1 MIGTS
6 DRMVETLARLNHY
19 VDEHRSRLKGDIT
32 PPLTVA
38 INRQAGSRG
47 AEIARLAGARLGWPV
62 YDHELLERIAAEKGL
77 HARLVEQLDER
88 RLTWLQSLVVAYSR
102 DGGRE
107 GAYLQALLELF
118 GSLSKIGH
126 CIIVGRGAAHVLPP
140 ETTLRVRIT
149 ADRAARVEHVQKSQG
164 MPHADAERWV
174 NSTDHERQRFVRY
187 YFRADVHDAMLYDLI
202 LRSDRLG
209 GEETAALIAHTAQTV
224 DARMRLSAG

>member
-1 MIGTS
+1 MTGIS
-6 DRMVETLARLNHY
+6 DRMVETLARLNNF
-19 VDEHRSRLKGDIT
+19 VDEHRSRLKADTT

-38 INRQAGSRG
+38 INRQAGSGG

-77 HARLVEQLDER
+77 HARLIEQLDER
-88 RLTWLQSLVVAYSR
+88 RLSWLESLVVAYSR

-126 CIIVGRGAAHVLPP
+126 CIVVGRGAAHVLPP

-149 ADRAARVEHVQKSQG
+149 ADRTVRIERVQKTQG
-164 MPHADAERWV
+164 ISHADAERWV
-174 NSTDHERQRFVRY
+174 DSTEHERQRFVRY
-187 YFRADVHDAMLYDLI
+187 YFHGDVNDAMLYDLV

-209 GEETAALIAHTAQTV
+209 GEEAASLIAHTAQAV
-224 DARMRLSAG
+224 EARMRLSAG